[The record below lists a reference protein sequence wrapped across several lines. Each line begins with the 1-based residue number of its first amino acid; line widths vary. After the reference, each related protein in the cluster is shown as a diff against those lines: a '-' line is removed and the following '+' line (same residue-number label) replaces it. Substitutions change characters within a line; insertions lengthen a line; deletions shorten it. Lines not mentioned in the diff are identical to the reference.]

1 MTTPLHETRTMPDIS
16 GIFLLVAPPLE
27 YEPTILE
34 DFILLNCRQIV
45 TGTYP
50 RVLQELAVKVV
61 ASLEGLDK
69 DGGLMSAIV
78 EWGAQPQDLRRIGLL
93 IGPLPAD
100 YKELELIKNWDV
112 PQSWVHVHIKL
123 NK

>member
-1 MTTPLHETRTMPDIS
+1 MSSTPIHETRNMPDIS
-16 GIFLLVAPPLE
+16 GIFLLMAPALE

-34 DFILLNCRQIV
+34 DFVLSNCRQIV

-50 RVLQELAVKVV
+50 QVLHELAVKVV

-69 DGGLMSAIV
+69 AGGLMSAIV

-93 IGPLPAD
+93 IGDMVQL
-100 YKELELIKNWDV
+100 
-112 PQSWVHVHIKL
+112 
-123 NK
+123 

>member
-1 MTTPLHETRTMPDIS
+1 
-16 GIFLLVAPPLE
+16 
-27 YEPTILE
+27 
-34 DFILLNCRQIV
+34 
-45 TGTYP
+45 
-50 RVLQELAVKVV
+50 V

-100 YKELELIKNWDV
+100 YKKLELIKNWDV